1 MQPIVHLVSGTARQ
15 GRGAASIG
23 RFVAS
28 ALVFASSLQLAVAA
42 QVQHVSPRAAPMPR
56 VDAKLDP
63 ALLEDAEQ
71 LAANGFV
78 REPARIRSNMRVVV
92 ELARDAED
100 VDFEATTRG
109 DLLAEIQYR
118 TALRQEVF
126 QGRVEG
132 TLTPRERQGWNLLF
146 PIDLQYMVAG
156 EVDDLET
163 LRAIAALDD
172 VRYVWR
178 DNPLEMHDYEGTTL
192 TGSAAAAAS
201 GWTGAGVGVAVID
214 TQFDLLHPELGGS
227 TTLPNA
233 VVKAGAN
240 YSGTPAAG
248 IHSQTWDNCY
258 HGTGVASIVRRY
270 APGAHIYALPVF
282 PDAYDS
288 NLANAINW
296 CVANRNGANG
306 RAPIRIINMSLG
318 AGRTAT
324 PTTDGVVHVACGNAR
339 ANGILCIASAGN
351 YGWTNALNA
360 WPAGSTNVIS
370 VGSTWDATNA
380 PFSSTMCSDPSRVVD
395 ERTCY
400 SNTASFLSIYAPSEQ
415 VICARCTGGTFALGG
430 TSSASPAL
438 AGITAQLLQAR
449 PHLRG
454 DMQGVID
461 LYRATGVAVLG
472 DTGKRRVNLTAA
484 LQQSLTSTRTLW
496 ATSVPETSGTEIP
509 WANESWAGG
518 TETCNDCNTAAC
530 QYSTNSTNGNT
541 TPLRA
546 ADFQAFTLPA
556 GQRITNVKVEVS
568 ARYNANTTANIGFRA
583 FAPAHGLNSNWRNS
597 PSFSSGTLCAPRL
610 GSTGDITSLSSN
622 WTAAMINDL
631 QFEVRRQAN
640 LNGNSLRVVSMK
652 LVVTTSY

>member
-1 MQPIVHLVSGTARQ
+1 MQSIVHPHGGPLRQ
-15 GRGAASIG
+15 GCNANFIT

-28 ALVFASSLQLAVAA
+28 SLAFVAGIPLATAA
-42 QVQHVSPRAAPMPR
+42 QQQHVSPRAAPMPL

-100 VDFEATTRG
+100 VDFDTTTRG

-178 DNPLEMHDYEGTTL
+178 DNPLELLDYEGTTL
-192 TGSAAAAAS
+192 TGSASAAAS
-201 GWTGAGVGVAVID
+201 GWTGAGIGVAVLD

-227 TTLPNA
+227 TTLPNT
-233 VVKAGAN
+233 VVKGGAN
-240 YSGTPAAG
+240 FSSTPAAG
-248 IHSQTWDNCY
+248 IHSQAWDNCY

-282 PDAYDS
+282 PNAYDS
-288 NLANAINW
+288 NIAAAINW
-296 CVANRNGANG
+296 CITNKNGVNG
-306 RAPIRIINMSLG
+306 GAPIRIVNMSFG
-318 AGRTAT
+318 GGIAVAPVTGG
-324 PTTDGVVHVACGNAR
+324 PVHVACGNAR
-339 ANGILCIASAGN
+339 ANGILCIAAAGN
-351 YGWTNALNA
+351 YGWMDALLA
-360 WPAGSTNVIS
+360 TPAASTNVIS
-370 VGSTWDATNA
+370 VGSTWDANNA
-380 PFSSTMCSDPSRVVD
+380 PFSSPSCSDSSRVVD

-454 DMQGVID
+454 DMQGVIN

-568 ARYNANTTANIGFRA
+568 ARYNANTAANIGFRA

-610 GSTGDITSLSSN
+610 GSTGDITSLSTN

-640 LNGNSLRVVSMK
+640 LNNNSLRVVSMK
-652 LVVTTSY
+652 LIVTTSY

>member
-1 MQPIVHLVSGTARQ
+1 MQSTVHPHGGPVRQ
-15 GRGAASIG
+15 GSKANFISR
-23 RFVAS
+23 
-28 ALVFASSLQLAVAA
+28 LVASSLAFVAGIPLATAA
-42 QVQHVSPRAAPMPR
+42 QQQHVSPRAAPMPL

-100 VDFEATTRG
+100 VDFEATTRA
-109 DLLAEIQYR
+109 DLLAEVQYR

-163 LRAIAALDD
+163 LRAIAALDN

-178 DNPLEMHDYEGTTL
+178 DNPLQLLDYEGTTL
-192 TGSAAAAAS
+192 TGSASAAAS
-201 GWTGAGVGVAVID
+201 GWTGAGIGVAVMD
-214 TQFDLLHPELGGS
+214 SQFDLLHPELGGS

-233 VVKAGAN
+233 VVKGGAN
-240 YSGTPAAG
+240 FSSTPAAG
-248 IHSQTWDNCY
+248 IHSQAWDNCY

-282 PDAYDS
+282 PSPYES
-288 NLANAINW
+288 N
-296 CVANRNGANG
+296 
-306 RAPIRIINMSLG
+306 
-318 AGRTAT
+318 
-324 PTTDGVVHVACGNAR
+324 
-339 ANGILCIASAGN
+339 IAAAGN
-351 YGWTNALNA
+351 YGWMDALLA
-360 WPAGSTNVIS
+360 TPAASTNVIS
-370 VGSTWDATNA
+370 VGSTWDANNA
-380 PFSSTMCSDPSRVVD
+380 PFSSTLCSDPSRVVD
-395 ERTCY
+395 ERACY

-430 TSSASPAL
+430 TSSAAPAL

-449 PHLRG
+449 PHLIG
-454 DMQGVID
+454 NLQGVLD

-472 DTGKRRVNLTAA
+472 DTSKRRVNLTAA
-484 LQQSLTSTRTLW
+484 LQQASTTTRTLW
-496 ATSVPETSGTEIP
+496 ATSVPETSGSEIP
-509 WANESWAGG
+509 WANEGWAGG
-518 TETCNDCNTAAC
+518 TETCNDCNTNTAC

-568 ARYNANTTANIGFRA
+568 ARYNTNTTANIGFRA
-583 FAPAHGLNSNWRNS
+583 LAPAHGLNSNWRNS
-597 PSFSSGTLCAPRL
+597 PAFSSGTLCAPRL
-610 GSTGDITSLSSN
+610 GSTGDITSLSTN

-640 LNGNSLRVVSMK
+640 LNNNSLRVVSMK
-652 LVVTTSY
+652 LIVTTSY